1 VVEIVS
7 PSSVTMDRVT
17 KPAVYAEAG
26 IPVYLRVELEGRGG
40 PEVVVCELARGR
52 YAEAARPRAGEQ
64 LKLTEP
70 VPLAFDPAVLAI

>member
-40 PEVVVCELARGR
+40 PEVVVCEAGARAVRRGR
-52 YAEAARPRAGEQ
+52 PAARR
-64 LKLTEP
+64 
-70 VPLAFDPAVLAI
+70 